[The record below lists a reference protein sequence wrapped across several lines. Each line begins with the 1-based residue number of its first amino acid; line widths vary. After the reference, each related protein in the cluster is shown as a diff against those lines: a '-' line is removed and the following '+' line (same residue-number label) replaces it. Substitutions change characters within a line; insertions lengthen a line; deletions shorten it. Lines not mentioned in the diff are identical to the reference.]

1 MPQSGFVL
9 GTLVRRFVLYVQND
23 MVAVCGLITFFTII
37 YNCVNMIVVFVMLCV
52 QGDALVVCWLR
63 DVHSVLELRSLK
75 TGDLVRDIPLPDIG
89 SVSSFKGDR
98 KSSEAFFSFTTFTDP
113 GSDFRYDF
121 LPLFCILLVCFGA
134 CGLLSHG
141 MCC

>member
-1 MPQSGFVL
+1 VVPVCWIITVSPL
-9 GTLVRRFVLYVQND
+9 YTTLPVV
-23 MVAVCGLITFFTII
+23 
-37 YNCVNMIVVFVMLCV
+37 VVFVMLCL

-113 GSDFRYDF
+113 GSDFR
-121 LPLFCILLVCFGA
+121 
-134 CGLLSHG
+134 CGF
-141 MCC
+141 